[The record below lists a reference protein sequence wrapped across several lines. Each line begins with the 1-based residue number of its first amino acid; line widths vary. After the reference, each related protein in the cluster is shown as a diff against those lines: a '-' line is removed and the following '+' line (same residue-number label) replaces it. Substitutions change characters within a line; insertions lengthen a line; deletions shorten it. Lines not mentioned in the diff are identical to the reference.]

1 VGMEKI
7 KKFFYRLMVDENKSL
22 FSYPVK
28 FILWILSLIYGV
40 VLWMRDAAYKMGI
53 VKSQT
58 LPDVKVISVGNL
70 TTGGTGKTPMV
81 IKLAIFLKEKGRKVA
96 VLLRGYGRDEYI
108 LLRNYLKDIPVVKD
122 KDRIKSGKEAI
133 DKYGVDT
140 LILDDGFQYKKL
152 KKDFNILLLDSG
164 RPFGNNHFLPR
175 GILRERI
182 SNLKG
187 ADVVVFTKT
196 SAEPATF
203 DGAKAMLKKISGNAE
218 IFFTFHK
225 PLGLYDILSN
235 KEFPPDCLKGEKI
248 VSLSSIGDPQYFNRL
263 LEDLGA
269 RRILEFSF
277 LDHHNYTKREI
288 NKIIALCA
296 RNNLNTIVTTEKDA
310 VKLTPLF
317 KDEAVR
323 VLSLKIKVEFRGDED
338 YFADRLLGIY
348 SR

>member
-1 VGMEKI
+1 MESI
-7 KKFFYRLMVDENKSL
+7 RRYFYNLMIDENKSL
-22 FSYPVK
+22 FSYLVK
-28 FILWILSLIYGV
+28 FILWILSLIYGLI
-40 VLWMRDAAYKMGI
+40 LWMRDASYKMGI

-70 TTGGTGKTPMV
+70 ITGGTGKTPMV
-81 IKLAIFLKEKGRKVA
+81 IKLATFLKEKGRKVA
-96 VLLRGYGRDEYI
+96 VLLRGYGRDEYM
-108 LLRNYLKDIPVVKD
+108 LLRNYLKDIPVIKG
-122 KDRIKSGKEAI
+122 KDRIKNGKEAI

-152 KKDFNILLLDSG
+152 KKDFNILLLDSKS
-164 RPFGNNHFLPR
+164 PFGNNHFLPR

-182 SNLKG
+182 SNLKD

-196 SAEPATF
+196 GADPAAS
-203 DGAKAMLKKISGNAE
+203 DGAKAMLKKISGKME
-218 IFFTFHK
+218 IFFTFYK
-225 PLGLYDILSN
+225 PLGFYDIWSN
-235 KEFPPDCLKGEKI
+235 KEFPPDCLKDEKI

-277 LDHHNYTKREI
+277 LDHHNYTKGEI
-288 NKIIALCA
+288 NKIVALCK
-296 RNNLNTIVTTEKDA
+296 RSDLDTIVTTEKDA

-317 KDEAVR
+317 KDETIR
-323 VLSLKIKVEFRGDED
+323 ILSLKIKVEFRGDED